1 LSELACYPASPF
13 TLAKQHFVKSNSVA
27 NSILAVVAGL
37 FLASCTQLAV
47 VSEKA
52 PARFQATSGTNQAIV
67 KTIDRAQG
75 LQQSQPLVALEAYAN
90 AARDSLHK
98 LERDSANTE
107 ARRCYNFAVAGIFS
121 VIRQDKL
128 DPWTQ
133 PVHFGAN
140 SELTLTGKKDPA
152 KPEQNPALYEFVP
165 TDALRYHG
173 AYVKDDVK
181 RDGIGAPLVAVRPL
195 TPEQAAEL
203 YTPPAIYY
211 GVTGFAEF
219 EGSRCILSIK
229 DPLASETVA
238 VEGRTYPMAANF
250 TGALAM
256 TLAKEKPQKLGLIR
270 LLRPEEYAATARV
283 ARLEPYNPNK
293 SVVLVI
299 HGLMDTPASW
309 VPLINDLRS
318 DKDIRR
324 NYQFW
329 FYSYPSGYAYP
340 YSALI
345 LRQELDAIE
354 KRYPLTK
361 KMVLVGHSMGG
372 CISRTLITD
381 TGNKLWLEVFGKPP
395 EQTKLPAESKNL
407 LKEALIL
414 RHRPEIG
421 RVIFMSTPH
430 RGSELASNWI
440 GRIGSRL
447 VKAPSKLIPMSQVQV
462 ARESVVPDPATL
474 KLKGFPNSVDT
485 LAPNNRFVLAINK
498 VPITP
503 GIPYDTIVGDRGRGD
518 TPRSSDGVVP
528 YWSSHLDGAKSEFIA
543 PCNHSSPLNPQA
555 IAEVHRILKQNIS
568 SN

>member
-1 LSELACYPASPF
+1 
-13 TLAKQHFVKSNSVA
+13 VKSNSVA

-37 FLASCTQLAV
+37 FLAGCTQLAV

-52 PARFQATSGTNQAIV
+52 PARFQTTAGTNQTVAKEIA
-67 KTIDRAQG
+67 RAQS
-75 LQQSQPLVALEAYAN
+75 LARTQPLIALEAYTS
-90 AARDSLHK
+90 AARDSLRE
-98 LERDSANTE
+98 LDRNSANIE
-107 ARRCYNFAVAGIFS
+107 ARRCYNFAVEGIFS

-133 PVHFGAN
+133 PLRIGAN
-140 SELTLTGKKDPA
+140 KELTLIGRKDPA
-152 KPEQNPALYEFVP
+152 KPEQNPALYDSVP
-165 TDALRYHG
+165 IAELSYHG
-173 AYVKDDVK
+173 AYVNKDVTK
-181 RDGIGAPLVAVRPL
+181 DGIGAPLVAVRHL
-195 TPEQAAEL
+195 TGEQAAAL
-203 YTPPAIYY
+203 FAPPAIYY

-238 VEGRTYPMAANF
+238 VEGRIYPMAANF

-309 VPLINDLRS
+309 VPLINDLRN
-318 DKDIRR
+318 DKAIRR

-329 FYSYPSGYAYP
+329 FYSYPSGYPYP

-345 LRQELDAIE
+345 LRRELDAIE

-381 TGNKLWLEVFGKPP
+381 TGNKLWLEAFGKPP

-430 RGSELASNWI
+430 RGSELASKWI

-447 VKAPSKLIPMSQVQV
+447 VKAPTKLIQV

-503 GIPYDTIVGDRGRGD
+503 GIPYYSIIGDRGRGD
-518 TPRSSDGVVP
+518 TPKSSDGVVA
-528 YWSSHLDGAKSEFIA
+528 YWSSHLDGARSEFIA

-555 IAEVHRILKQNIS
+555 IAEVHRILKQTSPPTKPPNALRPDRFMR
-568 SN
+568 